1 MIKNNI
7 KKLIKTFLLDPSHA
21 IVIFILRNLRIIDYP
36 VPPNSSMRKTT
47 ASGNVLRYFTSG
59 IQSYMPIAV
68 LAENYEL
75 NLRDGNL
82 NILDFGC
89 GVGRLLLHFTRNYPN
104 NNYYACD
111 IDDTSI
117 NFLSKNYTQVKSY
130 TNNYK
135 PPLEYPDAY
144 FDLVYSLSIFSHLNI
159 EDQSD
164 WLKELARV
172 VKKNGYLFLTTEGKH
187 AVKFWLAED
196 FHMNEQL
203 AQEKLSKEGYI
214 FREYDNWK
222 KISNSGNIMRT
233 SSQLV
238 GVNSPY
244 GSMALSK
251 NFILENW
258 NKHDLKVIK
267 ILEGIIDTR
276 QDLVILKKI

>member
-1 MIKNNI
+1 MIENTI
-7 KKLIKTFLLDPSHA
+7 KKIIKTFLLDPVH
-21 IVIFILRNLRIIDYP
+21 VIFVFILRKLRIIDYP

-47 ASGNVLRYFTSG
+47 ASGSILRYFTSG

-68 LAENYEL
+68 LAEKYNL
-75 NLRDGNL
+75 NLREGNL
-82 NILDFGC
+82 KILDFGC

-117 NFLSKNYTQVKSY
+117 NFLNKNYSSVKSY

-135 PPLEYPDAY
+135 PPLDYPDSS

-196 FHMNEQL
+196 FHMKEHD
-203 AQEKLSKEGYI
+203 AQEKLSKEGFI
-214 FREYDNWK
+214 FKEYDNWK
-222 KISNSGNIMRT
+222 KISSSGNIMRN
-233 SSQLV
+233 SSQLL
-238 GVNSPY
+238 GVKSPY
-244 GSMALSK
+244 GSMALSE
-251 NFILENW
+251 NFIYKNW
-258 NKHDLKVIK
+258 NKHNLKVLDI
-267 ILEGIIDTR
+267 IEGIIDTR
-276 QDLVILKKI
+276 QDLVILQKY